1 VTQRARLAVFGVGA
15 FGLALVLAW
24 GIAGLPDFGHYP
36 GPYGMLLNR
45 VAVPERHAS
54 NVVAAVVF
62 DYRGFD
68 TLGEELILFAAVLGV
83 ALLLRS
89 GKEAHEEPRPMG
101 SEAVRAVTARLVPV
115 AFLFGLYTIAF
126 GPVTPGGG
134 FQGGVLVALSLVLV
148 YLGVDLAAFRKLTP
162 TPVVDLL
169 EGGAAAAF
177 VGMGLGSLVAGM
189 AFLQNFLPLD
199 KIRTLSSPGSINLL
213 NWAAGIEVASAF
225 VLLFVELLNYLEAPE

>member
-1 VTQRARLAVFGVGA
+1 VSRGIRLGIFAVGA
-15 FGLALVLAW
+15 LGLALVLAW
-24 GIAGLPDFGHYP
+24 GVAGLPDFGHYP
-36 GPYGMLLNR
+36 GPYGTVLNR

-68 TLGEELILFAAVLGV
+68 TLGEELILLAAVLGV

-89 GKEAHEEPRPMG
+89 GKESKEERQPMA

-115 AFLFGLYTIAF
+115 AFLFGLYTITF

-134 FQGGVLVALSLVLV
+134 FQGGVLVGLSLVLL
-148 YLGVDLAAFRKLTP
+148 YLGVDLAAFRAVTP

-177 VGMGLGSLVAGM
+177 VGMGLGSLAAGM

-199 KIRTLSSPGSINLL
+199 KIGILTSPGSINLL